1 MKNILETALINGKT
15 LKTDDRIIFIG
26 SVDELSA
33 HIMELSHFMTEVM
46 VKDQLIAIINN
57 LSTTMGIVVGSN
69 QVFDK
74 LLVEQL
80 IKQTKVYQKTRPVIK
95 GFVIPGQTLMASKI
109 HIVRTITRRTE
120 LAYARVFEKYGG
132 SELIFE
138 YLNKLSSYFYELSFR
153 YENI

>member
-15 LKTDDRIIFIG
+15 LKTDERIIFIG